1 VFLVS
6 TPDILHGIAQAKPHM
21 LCNRN
26 TLNAGRVA
34 GVMLGVV
41 NRVML
46 GIIWLKVAHLLL
58 FFLFSIS
65 RWRICQKGDL
75 IIMLIPVVMVFG
87 VV

>member
-1 VFLVS
+1 
-6 TPDILHGIAQAKPHM
+6 M
-21 LCNRN
+21 LCYLN
-26 TLNAGRVA
+26 TLYAGRVA
-34 GVMLGVV
+34 GVVLGVV
-41 NRVML
+41 DRVML
-46 GIIWLKVAHLLL
+46 GVIWLKVAHLLL